1 MKYSA
6 CAQGALHQADNLA
19 KLWQE
24 FLSLLELIAKILC
37 AVEIARTSAMLSNKL
52 PFIASI
58 ATPFEQLCTF
68 QQQLVCDER
77 DKFAVGGF
85 FVGSVNFDAENVVY
99 IFNFT
104 SVPCNFDC
112 VANGTF
118 DF

>member
-1 MKYSA
+1 MHFASKMNKKVKNDGKA
-6 CAQGALHQADNLA
+6 VVFRLGKRDIFAQKRDYRECFVCFSSKMQ
-19 KLWQE
+19 
-24 FLSLLELIAKILC
+24 FILSLLEELGAFKQ
-37 AVEIARTSAMLSNKL
+37 K
-52 PFIASI
+52 F
-58 ATPFEQLCTF
+58 
-68 QQQLVCDER
+68 VCYER
-77 DKFAVGGF
+77 DKFTVGGF